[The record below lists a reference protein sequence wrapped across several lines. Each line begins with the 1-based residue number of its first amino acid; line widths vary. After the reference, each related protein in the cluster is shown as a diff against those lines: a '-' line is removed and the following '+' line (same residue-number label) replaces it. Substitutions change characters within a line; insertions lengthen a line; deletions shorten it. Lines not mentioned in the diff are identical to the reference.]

1 MVIFALL
8 QLTTLSWMISPH
20 KPSQGSRPS
29 KLSHANFY
37 MISPQQ
43 LGSFEPLPKR
53 NVDSRPIVC
62 CRNLLG
68 SLTQFHDAWRLQ
80 RTILEQHLTTQL
92 TEQEYIND
100 ELILLEHYPV
110 YTLGTASDEAFVK
123 LAGEVP
129 VVRMDRGGEVTYHGP
144 GQLTAYPI
152 LDLKRYKQDIHWYVR
167 ALEEVVILA
176 LGKCGLKAVREDGV
190 TGVWIDG
197 YKVAAIGIKCKR
209 WVTQHGLAINVTP
222 ESLEHFGGIVP
233 CGLEG
238 RKVGCAQQFLN
249 EGSSIDVETVAEYVK
264 LAFEDVF
271 QVRLSEH

>member
-1 MVIFALL
+1 
-8 QLTTLSWMISPH
+8 MI
-20 KPSQGSRPS
+20 
-29 KLSHANFY
+29 A
-37 MISPQQ
+37 PQQ
-43 LGSFEPLPKR
+43 LGSFEQLPQVE
-53 NVDSRPIVC
+53 VDERPIVR
-62 CRNLLG
+62 CRNLL
-68 SLTQFHDAWRLQ
+68 SSPVEFQEAWQLQ
-80 RTILEQHLTTQL
+80 RTILDNHLRVQTSDI
-92 TEQEYIND
+92 ESNAD
-100 ELILLEHYPV
+100 ELVLLEHYPV
-110 YTLGTASDEAFVK
+110 YTLGTASDETFVK

-152 LDLKRYKQDIHWYVR
+152 LNLKRYKQDIHWYVR

-176 LGKCGLKAVREDGV
+176 LGECGLEAVREDGV

-222 ESLEHFGGIVP
+222 NSLENFNGIVP

-238 RKVGCAQQFLN
+238 RKVGCVQQFLG
-249 EGSSIDVETVAEYVK
+249 EGTSIDVESVADYVK

-271 QVRLSEH
+271 QVKLGEN